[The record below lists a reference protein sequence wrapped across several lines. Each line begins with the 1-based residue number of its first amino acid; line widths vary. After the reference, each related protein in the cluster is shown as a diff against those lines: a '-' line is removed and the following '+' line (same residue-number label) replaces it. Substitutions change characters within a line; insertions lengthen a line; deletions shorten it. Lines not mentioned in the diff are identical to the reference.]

1 MKRQLFN
8 LAFFGLFFLF
18 LSNVSFAQ
26 VTVTGKVTDGD
37 NNEPLMM
44 APIAIKGKTVGTN
57 TDFDGNFTL
66 NTDVELPF
74 TIVITYVGLESQE
87 VEITENN
94 QKVDVTL
101 RGQAVMSDLV
111 IVSASR
117 VEEKILESPVTVEK
131 MDIIAIRQASTNDY
145 YDGISKLK
153 GVHTSTGSMTFT
165 SFNTRGFATIANTR
179 FVQLMDGMDNAAPLL
194 NFPTGNIVGIGEL
207 DINNV
212 ELVPG
217 AASALYGPNAFN
229 GILLMN
235 SKSPFNYQGLSVQAK
250 GGITQSSQGGVQPLY
265 NVGARYAKSF
275 NDKFAFK
282 VNASYLNG
290 KDWRANDYL
299 TDRNL
304 NEAKID
310 NPSIDPLSNVG
321 APNFDG
327 MNTYGDESQ
336 IFVPLNTTPYA
347 NGIANALVD
356 AGAIPQLL
364 QPVVAQFIIDSLKPV
379 DLRRTGFKEEDL
391 EDNNNAI
398 SFKTDVALHYRLGSD
413 AELSANYRYGSGA
426 SVYQG
431 SERYAL
437 RAFSQQYF
445 KLELSDPDYMLRAYM
460 SQTDDG
466 NSYNHTALGAFV
478 NEHFSPTATEWA
490 NNYLGNYVGQHF
502 NNWLNSGG
510 TSSIASFDAEAH
522 GLSREAA
529 NAGIPDPSSEEFQ
542 AVVRRIRDTL
552 LFQGG
557 GAGFIDNSRLYHFE
571 GNYNLSSLLDD
582 KLSIL
587 VGGNY
592 RMYDLFTEGTVFNED
607 PDGDGT
613 NERIRIGEFGVYTQL
628 SKKFIQERLKLT
640 GSIRFDKNQNFQGQI
655 SPRISAVYS
664 AGAKREHNFRASFQ
678 TGFRNPDTQTQYIWF
693 PTTNI
698 LIGSSKDNAERYGI
712 HEGGAYTKDS
722 YDAYIA
728 NQLVTGV
735 PDSSLLKEIY
745 MDYIQPERLTAYEIG
760 YKTELNRKLFLDVN
774 FYYNTYK
781 DFITALNVVNKDIA
795 VHKGDTIAPGT
806 TFRPYINAT
815 ETIYSYG
822 VGLGFSYKL
831 PKDFIL
837 NGNYSW
843 ADFSES
849 DENDEFNVGFNTPNN
864 RFTVGIGNR
873 DLWKG
878 LGFDL
883 SYRWQEGF
891 KWQNSF
897 AIGNMPAYG
906 SLDAQ
911 VSYNIKK
918 ARTAV
923 KLGATN
929 ILGPEYQTNT
939 GGPFVGRQIFI
950 SLTYDEFMK

>member
-1 MKRQLFN
+1 MKRKILT
-8 LAFFGLFFLF
+8 LTIFGL
-18 LSNVSFAQ
+18 LSMFCANVCVAQ
-26 VTVTGKVTDGD
+26 VTVTGKIIDGE

-44 APIAIKGKTVGTN
+44 APIVIKGKTVGTN
-57 TDFDGNFTL
+57 TDLDGNFTL
-66 NTDVELPF
+66 STDVELPF
-74 TIVITYVGLESQE
+74 TIEVSYVGLERQE
-87 VEITENN
+87 IEITQNN
-94 QKVDVTL
+94 QKVDITL
-101 RGQAVMSDLV
+101 RAQAVMSDLV

-131 MDIIAIRQASTNDY
+131 MDIIAIRQSSTNDY

-153 GVHTSTGSMTFT
+153 GVHTTQGSMTFT
-165 SFNTRGFATIANTR
+165 SFNTRGFATVANTR

-212 ELVPG
+212 ELLPG

-265 NVGARYAKSF
+265 NVAGRYAKSF
-275 NDKFAFK
+275 NDKLAFK
-282 VNASYLNG
+282 VNLSYLSG
-290 KDWRANDYL
+290 KDWRANDYD

-304 NEAKID
+304 KFAQIE
-310 NPSIDPLSNVG
+310 NPDIDPTSNVG
-321 APNFDG
+321 NPNFDG
-327 MNTYGDESQ
+327 MNMYGDESQ
-336 IFVPLNTTPYA
+336 IFVPLNTAPFA
-347 NGIANALVD
+347 NGIGQALVD
-356 AGAIPQLL
+356 AGAVDPLL
-364 QPVVAQFIIDSLKPV
+364 KPLVVGFIMDSLKPV

-391 EDNNNAI
+391 EDNNNAT
-398 SFKTDVALHYRLGSD
+398 SLKGDVALHYRLGND
-413 AELSANYRYGSGA
+413 AELSANYRAGGGA

-437 RAFSQQYF
+437 RAFTQQYF
-445 KLELSDPDYMLRAYM
+445 KLELSDPDYMVRAYM
-460 SQTDDG
+460 SQTNDG
-466 NSYNHTALGAFV
+466 NSYNHTALGALV
-478 NEHFSPTATEWA
+478 NEYFSPTAGEWA
-490 NNYLGNYVGQHF
+490 NNYLGNYVGNHF
-502 NNWLNSGG
+502 SNWLTG
-510 TSSIASFDAEAH
+510 TESVAEFDAQAH
-522 GLSREAA
+522 SLSRDAA
-529 NAGIPDPSSEEFQ
+529 NAPVPAVDSEEFQ
-542 AVVRRIRDTL
+542 AAVRKVRDSL

-557 GAGFIDNSRLYHFE
+557 GAGFIDNSRLYHVE
-571 GNYNLSSLLDD
+571 GNYNLSSLLDN

-592 RMYDLFTEGTVFNED
+592 RMYDLFTEGTIFNED

-613 NERIRIGEFGVYTQL
+613 NERIQIGEFGVYTQL
-628 SKKFIQERLKLT
+628 SKKLLQERLKLT

-655 SPRISAVYS
+655 SPRLSAVYS
-664 AGAKREHNFRASFQ
+664 AGVKKEHNFRASFQ
-678 TGFRNPDTQTQYIWF
+678 TGFRNPDTQAQYIWF

-722 YDAYIA
+722 YDEYIG

-745 MDYIQPERLTAYEIG
+745 MDYIQPEQLTAYEIG
-760 YKTELNRKLFLDVN
+760 YKSEIKRKLFLDVN
-774 FYYNTYK
+774 FYYNQYK
-781 DFITALNVVNKDIA
+781 NFITALNVVNKDIA

-822 VGLGFSYKL
+822 VGFGFNYKL
-831 PKDFIL
+831 AKNFML
-837 NGNYSW
+837 RGNYSW

-849 DENDEFNVGFNTPNN
+849 DENDDFNVGFNTPNN
-864 RFTVGIGNR
+864 RFTLGLGNR
-873 DLWKG
+873 DIWKG
-878 LGFDL
+878 VGFDL
-883 SYRWQEGF
+883 SYRWQQGF
-891 KWQNSF
+891 LWQNSF
-897 AIGNMPAYG
+897 AIGNIPAYG

-911 VSYNIKK
+911 VSYKIKK
-918 ARTAV
+918 ASTSV

-929 ILGPEYQTNT
+929 ILGPEFQTNT
-939 GGPFVGRQIFI
+939 GGPYVGRQVFI